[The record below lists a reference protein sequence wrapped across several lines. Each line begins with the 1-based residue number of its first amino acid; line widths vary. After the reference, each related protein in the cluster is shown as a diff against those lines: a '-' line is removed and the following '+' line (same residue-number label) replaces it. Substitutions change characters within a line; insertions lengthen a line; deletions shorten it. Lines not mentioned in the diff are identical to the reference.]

1 VALFCDDARMKSPA
15 DRIAAAY
22 DTLLAAYGPQ
32 GWWPSRSPLETMLG
46 AVLTQHTS
54 WRNAELALRAL
65 GARGLLAQP
74 ELART
79 PEKTL
84 AGLIRASGSFRRKA
98 GTIKDLA
105 DAIRQGPGDVEGFLA
120 LGDGALR
127 GALLK
132 IRGIGP
138 ETADAIMLYAAR
150 RPVFVVDS
158 YTRRYAERH
167 GIIVSRA
174 TYGEV
179 QALFARALP
188 RDAGTYA
195 ECHAL
200 LVRLGKEHCRS
211 TRRCGG
217 CPLAPDLAEHEAG
230 ARRAKP
236 MKSSQQRT
244 GGRRA

>member
-1 VALFCDDARMKSPA
+1 MKSPA

-32 GWWPSRSPLETMLG
+32 GWWPSRSPFETMLG

-54 WRNAELALRAL
+54 WRNAELALLAL
-65 GARGLLAQP
+65 GARGLLGPA

-79 PEKTL
+79 PEGAL
-84 AGLIRASGSFRRKA
+84 ASVIRASGSFRRKA
-98 GTIKDLA
+98 GTIKGLA
-105 DAIRQGPGDVEGFLA
+105 NAIREGPGDVEGFLA
-120 LGDGALR
+120 LGNDALR
-127 GALLK
+127 GALLG

-167 GIIVSRA
+167 GITVGRA
-174 TYGEV
+174 TYGEI

-188 RDAGTYA
+188 SDAGMYA

-200 LVRLGKEHCRS
+200 LVRLGKEHCRAAMH
-211 TRRCGG
+211 CGG
-217 CPLAPDLAEHEAG
+217 CPLALDLAEHQAG
-230 ARRAKP
+230 TRQTRP
-236 MKSSQQRT
+236 MKSSQKHA
-244 GGRRA
+244 GGRGA